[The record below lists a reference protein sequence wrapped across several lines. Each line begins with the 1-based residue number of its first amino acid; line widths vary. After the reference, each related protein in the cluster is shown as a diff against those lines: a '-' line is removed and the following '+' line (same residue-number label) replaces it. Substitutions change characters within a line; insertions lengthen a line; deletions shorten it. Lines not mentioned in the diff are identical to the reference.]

1 MGEAALRYE
10 SYLEVA
16 RDFLTNRGIT
26 HRTAVEFR
34 LGYVHDPYPGHQ
46 NWEGRVSLPYLA
58 SDGTVHN
65 LKARRVVEDDSPKY
79 LGEANIEP
87 SLFNVKA
94 LLSDADTLWIC
105 EGEFDAMVLH
115 QMGLTAVGYAGTN
128 AWRPMFKLAIGP
140 DWQQINVIADG
151 DTPGIEAAKRV
162 AKEIH
167 GQVVELPQ
175 GEDVSSLYVARG
187 EQWLKN
193 YLGVESDAEAIPY

>member
-1 MGEAALRYE
+1 MGEAVLRYE

-16 RDFLTNRGIT
+16 RDYLTNRGIT
-26 HRTAVEFR
+26 HRTATEFR
-34 LGYVHDPYPGHQ
+34 LGVVHDPYPGHQ
-46 NWEGRVSLPYLA
+46 GWAGRLALPYLA
-58 SDGTVHN
+58 ADGSVHN
-65 LKARRVVEDDSPKY
+65 LKARRMVEDDSPKY

-105 EGEFDAMVLH
+105 EGEFDAMILH
-115 QMGLTAVGYAGTN
+115 QMGLATVAYAGTN
-128 AWRPMFKLAIGP
+128 AWRSVFNRAVGP
-140 DWQQINVIADG
+140 DWAGINVIADG

-167 GQVVELPQ
+167 GQVVELPS